1 MTTMTKM
8 DMIKKLVEENKVEEF
23 KKEKD
28 DDTKLASRLFRT
40 LTNENVKELYAA
52 RISASPEKAIEE
64 ITKKVEKAAKK
75 APAKEEVKAEVK
87 EKDPMYSPAKDA
99 AGNEYKKAWVLQEL
113 DERGFS
119 PLSGLALNIRKF
131 EGKTNT
137 LIYHRNKNIL
147 NVKSNE
153 TDEIIQSTMCLCPF
167 IVKAFIT
174 KYAK

>member
-8 DMIKKLVEENKVEEF
+8 DMIKKLVEENKVDEF

-28 DDTKLASRLFRT
+28 DNTKLASRLFRT
-40 LTNENVKELYAA
+40 LTNESVKELYAA

-75 APAKEEVKAEVK
+75 APAKEVKAEVK

-113 DERGFS
+113 DERGFA
-119 PLSGLALNIRKF
+119 PLSGLAANVRKL
-131 EGKTNT
+131 EGKVNT

-153 TDEIIQSTMCLCPF
+153 TGAIVQSTMCLCPF
-167 IVKAFIT
+167 IVKSFIT